1 MQSNPH
7 CLSSLQKNKKAFGT
21 IVQYIYILY
30 KLKNTI
36 KIIPLRYNRIDI
48 CT

>member
-21 IVQYIYILY
+21 IVQYIYIIQIKKYY
-30 KLKNTI
+30 KNNSFALQ
-36 KIIPLRYNRIDI
+36 
-48 CT
+48 